1 MTEQIRKNVFET
13 NSSSSHSLTMSKG
26 DIAPQPFADEILRKG
41 SITLSKNEYGWEYYR
56 YYDPIGK
63 AQYLM
68 TQLFEGDTPSGS
80 PSSTAREM
88 REENER
94 FDMLCRVI
102 EEHTGVSV
110 YVEPNSSGYI
120 DHQSEGRG
128 LEVFE
133 SEATLKKF
141 LFSPESYIQTGNDN
155 SSAGQIIHTDRGV
168 EHYYQAYYREPKKSH
183 VTVALRSTDHWGFS
197 DLVTE
202 KGGVLSDKKN
212 QELLAEVRK
221 TGTVVKADFDYKAPY
236 APFEY
241 GEPSGDTMAKLAR
254 YEWFFSKDLQI
265 TQKHIKIGYRD
276 ESGYRNETLFVSV
289 PAALAEQLAALKP
302 PRKRKPAA
310 AKADKTAEA

>member
-13 NSSSSHSLTMSKG
+13 NSSSSHSLTMSQV
-26 DIAPQPFADEILRKG
+26 DIAPQPFADDILRKG

-63 AQYLM
+63 AEYLM

-88 REENER
+88 REENDR

-102 EEHTGVSV
+102 EEHTGVAV

-120 DHQSEGRG
+120 DHQSVGHC
-128 LEVFE
+128 LEAFE
-133 SEATLKKF
+133 SEETLKKF

-155 SSAGQIIHTDRGV
+155 SGPGKRIDSDRGA
-168 EHYYQAYYREPKKSH
+168 EQYYQANYREPEKSH
-183 VTVALRSTDHWGFS
+183 VTVVLHAVDRWGYGEMT
-197 DLVTE
+197 TE
-202 KGGVLSDKKN
+202 KGGVLSEKKN
-212 QELLAEVRK
+212 KELLAEVRNK
-221 TGTVVKADFDYKAPY
+221 GTVVQADFDYKSAW

-241 GEPSGDTMAKLAR
+241 GEPEGDTMNKLAR
-254 YEWFFSKDLQI
+254 YEWFFSSGLKV
-265 TQKHIKIGYRD
+265 TQKHTKIGYGD
-276 ESGYRNETLFVSV
+276 KTGYEKETLHVSV
-289 PAALAEQLAALKP
+289 PPALAEQLAALKA

-310 AKADKTAEA
+310 AKAAEA